1 MGFTGCLSPQNKW
14 SNLFLSRWEHWCS
27 GTSRCNGDLDD
38 GNRKYILHLSTLLD
52 TRPKMWQA
60 DPYSPK
66 PLRQQRGLNAFF
78 QNIDLADS
86 SRRGANKSWRLQFQI
101 YFSYQAPLCSTSGR
115 GPSCDWYRMENPWK
129 SLPAF
134 CTMGG
139 SFLDDERPLG
149 EIW

>member
-60 DPYSPK
+60 DPYSPN
-66 PLRQQRGLNAFF
+66 LYDSNEGL
-78 QNIDLADS
+78 
-86 SRRGANKSWRLQFQI
+86 
-101 YFSYQAPLCSTSGR
+101 APASK
-115 GPSCDWYRMENPWK
+115 Y
-129 SLPAF
+129 
-134 CTMGG
+134 
-139 SFLDDERPLG
+139 
-149 EIW
+149 